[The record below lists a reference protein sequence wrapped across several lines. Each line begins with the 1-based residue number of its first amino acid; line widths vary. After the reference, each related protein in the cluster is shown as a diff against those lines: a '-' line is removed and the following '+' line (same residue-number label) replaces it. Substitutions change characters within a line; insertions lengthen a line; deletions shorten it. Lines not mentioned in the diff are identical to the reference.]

1 MKYFSLTL
9 FLFLQLAIG
18 QGQTKSAPDSL
29 DNDPIVAMLDSLVS
43 LNFLS
48 KVNFSEQRNDCNLPH
63 ECKQF
68 SDYEYKTKL
77 KKLNSPIPLDY
88 NEYVRNYIELYAN
101 RRPVLTS
108 RVLGLSQLYF
118 PMFEQ
123 VFDQQQL
130 PLEFKYLAIVESAL
144 NPIAVSPAGATGIW
158 QFMYQT
164 GKMYDLKV
172 NSMIDE
178 RRDPYK
184 ATQAACKYFKD
195 MYEIYQD
202 WLLVIAAYNCGAR
215 NVNKAILRSGG
226 KTNFWQI
233 KKYLPKETQGYV
245 PAFIAVSY
253 VMNYYADYNITVT
266 PPAITFFETD
276 TIAITQ
282 HVSFESISSALN
294 IPLQQLHYL
303 NPVYKGNFI
312 PVNEDSKFLTLP
324 SNKVSAFITNS
335 DKIYGMADSEA
346 EKSGLK
352 YQYTTVEKKKTYVVR
367 KGETLTTVARKNDC
381 MATDIKQ
388 WNKLKKNAVY
398 PGQKLTIYVTEVQKT
413 LVASTIPSPNDS
425 INPAAPDTTSTIA
438 IAVIS
443 EPKMALYEVQ
453 KNDTLYS
460 ISRKYPKMTIEQLK
474 DLNKE
479 VLGGNPNILRPGSKL
494 KVIAGS

>member
-1 MKYFSLTL
+1 MKRLSISL
-9 FLFLQLAIG
+9 FLILLFASG
-18 QGQTKSAPDSL
+18 QAQTKSNSDSL
-29 DNDPIVAMLDSLVS
+29 DNDPIAAMLDSLVS

-48 KVNFSEQRNDCNLPH
+48 KINFAEQRNDCKLPKECIQFSEY
-63 ECKQF
+63 ECK
-68 SDYEYKTKL
+68 SKL

-88 NEYVRNYIELYAN
+88 NEYVKNYIDLYAN

-164 GKMYDLKV
+164 GKMYDLKI
-172 NSMIDE
+172 NSTIDE

-184 ATQAACKYFKD
+184 STQAAAKYFKD

-245 PAFIAVSY
+245 PAFIAVNY
-253 VMNYYADYNITVT
+253 VMNYYSDFNISVT

-276 TIAITQ
+276 TVTITQ
-282 HVSFESISSALN
+282 HVTFESLSTALN

-303 NPVYKGNFI
+303 NPVYKCNFI
-312 PVNEDSKFLTLP
+312 PLTDETNRLVLP
-324 SNKVSAFITNS
+324 SSKVSAFITNS
-335 DKIYGMADSEA
+335 DKIYGMADEEA
-346 EKSGLK
+346 DRSGLK
-352 YQYTTVEKKKTYVVR
+352 YQYTTVERKKTYVVR
-367 KGETLTTVARKNDC
+367 RGETLTTVARKNGC

-388 WNKLKKNAVY
+388 WNRLKKNSVY

-413 LVASTIPSPNDS
+413 LIASNIPSPNDS
-425 INPAAPDTTSTIA
+425 INPAAPDTTSIVTIPE
-438 IAVIS
+438 VK
-443 EPKMALYEVQ
+443 EPKMTFYEVQ

-460 ISRKYPKMTIEQLK
+460 ISRKYPNMTVEQLK
-474 DLNKE
+474 DLNKD
-479 VLGGNPNILRPGSKL
+479 VLGANPNILRPGSKL